1 MYSFS
6 KWTIAG
12 SILFVLFSEEYS
24 KSCQTS
30 KMERLAKLVAEK
42 SSLLDVW
49 QDSKYASDLDNVSG
63 EWEICA
69 CCYFKFNICMIIST
83 WKKNFT
89 VSS

>member
-24 KSCQTS
+24 KPCQTP

-49 QDSKYASDLDNVSG
+49 QDSKYSSDLDNVTAESG
-63 EWEICA
+63 RYVHA
-69 CCYFKFNICMIIST
+69 ATSSIISA
-83 WKKNFT
+83 W
-89 VSS
+89 